1 MSSNTQHISG
11 KALEEEFAAAKKE
24 TEALKSLRISQE
36 EELAC
41 LRGQSE
47 ETARKLNRDTQS
59 EETGEIEEDLISGTP
74 SFGYGT
80 RMIGRTVLE
89 ASLYCNRLTG
99 DGSDPSA
106 KELVNLILGKTEL
119 IKAEMLKIVL
129 SEKDAAEKRKEID
142 AQFEQ
147 VKDYFESV
155 MRQIK

>member
-1 MSSNTQHISG
+1 MNSNTQHLSG
-11 KALEEEFAAAKKE
+11 KALEEEFAAAQKRL
-24 TEALKSLRISQE
+24 EALKAVRASQE
-36 EELAC
+36 EELAR

-47 ETARKLNRDTQS
+47 ETACKLSRHSQ
-59 EETGEIEEDLISGTP
+59 GEDDESLNDDVMSGTP

-89 ASLYCNRLTG
+89 AALYCNRLTG

-119 IKAEMLKIVL
+119 IKAEMLQIIL
-129 SEKDAAEKRKEID
+129 SQKDADEKKAEID

-147 VKDYFESV
+147 AKDYFESV
-155 MRQIK
+155 MRQIR